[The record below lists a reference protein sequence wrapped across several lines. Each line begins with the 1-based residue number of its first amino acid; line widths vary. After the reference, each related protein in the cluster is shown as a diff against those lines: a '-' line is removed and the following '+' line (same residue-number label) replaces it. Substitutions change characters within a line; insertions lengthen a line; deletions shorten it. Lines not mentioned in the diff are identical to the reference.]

1 MHVYVNATYIADLL
15 LSPST
20 PPRSRMGDLL
30 QSSEVLS
37 KLSAIMAGE
46 STTEGEGWPKG
57 LTGVEVSLRTADVS
71 PREEERLRLSDR
83 NSILMTQ
90 NLSGIRSEALIGRRS
105 SYIVLAIV
113 YEWQTKDKRPQRS
126 NVKALNL

>member
-90 NLSGIRSEALIGRRS
+90 NLSGIRSEALICRRS
-105 SYIVLAIV
+105 GFTVLAIV